1 MRRTPSR
8 SALALLTAGALAM
21 SGAVLAQEQQQP
33 QQEQAAPEPEPEQL
47 IPRGEDG
54 GLPAGQIP
62 AVLKAREANFVYR
75 SSARQLSCDELRRRV
90 ARILGALGAR
100 QDIEVR
106 AHECDT
112 FIDPMDRA
120 GRNRMN
126 RPDTTDPLDRSS
138 SSSPLDRMRAP
149 SSSFNT
155 FNDRSSSQSTPVRIR
170 AMMPV
175 ELTSDIMDEVEKDKA
190 RRDLVSRVTGNAN
203 AAMNDAIFFPAEL
216 RQVELSHD
224 TLDLEPLDCELME
237 QMASSVFRKF
247 DIKVKTRS
255 LSCDPRERS
264 NINPSLTVEALVP
277 VGFQLPEKKKGKFE
291 GSISVP

>member
-33 QQEQAAPEPEPEQL
+33 QQEQAAPDPEPEQL
-47 IPRGEDG
+47 IPRGENG

-62 AVLKAREANFVYR
+62 AVLKTREANFVYR
-75 SSARQLSCDELRRRV
+75 SSARQLSCDELRRRI

-100 QDIEVR
+100 QDIDVR

-120 GRNRMN
+120 GRDRMN
-126 RPDTTDPLDRSS
+126 RQDSTDPLDRSA
-138 SSSPLDRMRAP
+138 SSPLERMRAP
-149 SSSFNT
+149 SATS
-155 FNDRSSSQSTPVRIR
+155 FNDRSRSQSTPVRIR

-190 RRDLVSRVTGNAN
+190 RRELVSRVTGNAN
-203 AAMNDAIFFPAEL
+203 AAMNDAIFFPAEV

-224 TLDLEPLDCELME
+224 TLDLEPMDCELME
-237 QMASSVFRKF
+237 QMASSVFRKL
-247 DIKVKTRS
+247 DIKVKARS

-264 NINPSLTVEALVP
+264 SINPSLTVEALLP
-277 VGFQLPEKKKGKFE
+277 VGFQLPEKKKKFE
-291 GSISVP
+291 GSISIP

>member
-21 SGAVLAQEQQQP
+21 SGAVLAQEQEQP
-33 QQEQAAPEPEPEQL
+33 PQEQSAPEPEPEQL
-47 IPRGEDG
+47 IPRQDQ
-54 GLPAGQIP
+54 GLPPGQIP
-62 AVLKAREANFVYR
+62 AALKAREANFVYR
-75 SSARQLSCDELRRRV
+75 SSARQLSCDELRRRI
-90 ARILGALGAR
+90 ALILSALGAR
-100 QDIEVR
+100 QDIDVR

-120 GRNRMN
+120 GRDRMN
-126 RPDTTDPLDRSS
+126 RQDSTDPLDRSS
-138 SSSPLDRMRAP
+138 SSPLERMRAP
-149 SSSFNT
+149 SATS
-155 FNDRSSSQSTPVRIR
+155 FNDRSRAQSTPVRIR

-190 RRDLVSRVTGNAN
+190 RRELVSRVTGNPN

-224 TLDLEPLDCELME
+224 TLDLDPMDCELME

-247 DIKVKTRS
+247 DIKVKSRS

-264 NINPSLTVEALVP
+264 SINPSLTVEALMP
-277 VGFQLPEKKKGKFE
+277 VGFQLPEKKKKFE
-291 GSISVP
+291 GSISIP

>member
-47 IPRGEDG
+47 IARGENG

-75 SSARQLSCDELRRRV
+75 SSARQLSCDELRRRI
-90 ARILGALGAR
+90 ALILSALGAR
-100 QDIEVR
+100 QDIDVR
-106 AHECDT
+106 ANECDR

-120 GRNRMN
+120 GRDRMN
-126 RPDTTDPLDRSS
+126 RQDSTDPLDRSA
-138 SSSPLDRMRAP
+138 SSPLDRMRAP

-155 FNDRSSSQSTPVRIR
+155 FNNRNSSQSTPVRIR

-190 RRDLVSRVTGNAN
+190 RRELVSRVTGNVN

-224 TLDLEPLDCELME
+224 TLDLEPMDCELME
-237 QMASSVFRKF
+237 QMASSVFRKL
-247 DIKVKTRS
+247 DIKVKARS

-264 NINPSLTVEALVP
+264 SINPSLTVEALLP
-277 VGFQLPEKKKGKFE
+277 VGYQLPKKKKKFE
-291 GSISVP
+291 GSISIP